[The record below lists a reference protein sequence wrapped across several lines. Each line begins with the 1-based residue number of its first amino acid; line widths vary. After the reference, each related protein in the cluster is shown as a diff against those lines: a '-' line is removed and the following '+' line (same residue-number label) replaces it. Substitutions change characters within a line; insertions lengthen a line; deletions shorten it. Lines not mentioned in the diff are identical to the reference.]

1 MVGIAVTGF
10 TSSEWEALA
19 FQTPHR
25 RRSPFQFLFLYPA
38 GVATRRRRGR
48 PPGRGGT
55 CTMRRGR
62 RRGLGLRVVC
72 SGVALSLQPT
82 RRVEADWRAGQH
94 MDHRSR
100 SHALRHCRLAVDG
113 VAGRRMGDSREY
125 RCSRQLSAKRAC
137 MRDAWIVHR
146 DSCFVRET
154 ETVTILIGAKQS
166 RRGNGGGRLVVV
178 VEWCKVPV
186 EKSDY

>member
-1 MVGIAVTGF
+1 MGCQSMVGIAVTGF

-38 GVATRRRRGR
+38 GGAHLSSSLFCIRLPAGVATRRRRGR
-48 PPGRGGT
+48 APGRGGT

-72 SGVALSLQPT
+72 SGVAPSLQPT

-94 MDHRSR
+94 GPSLAQSR
-100 SHALRHCRLAVDG
+100 SASLPF
-113 VAGRRMGDSREY
+113 GRG
-125 RCSRQLSAKRAC
+125 
-137 MRDAWIVHR
+137 W
-146 DSCFVRET
+146 
-154 ETVTILIGAKQS
+154 
-166 RRGNGGGRLVVV
+166 RGRPAHG
-178 VEWCKVPV
+178 
-186 EKSDY
+186 

>member
-1 MVGIAVTGF
+1 
-10 TSSEWEALA
+10 
-19 FQTPHR
+19 
-25 RRSPFQFLFLYPA
+25 
-38 GVATRRRRGR
+38 
-48 PPGRGGT
+48 
-55 CTMRRGR
+55 
-62 RRGLGLRVVC
+62 
-72 SGVALSLQPT
+72 
-82 RRVEADWRAGQH
+82 

-113 VAGRRMGDSREY
+113 VDGRRMGDSREY

-166 RRGNGGGRLVVV
+166 RRGNGGRRRVV
-178 VEWCKVPV
+178 
-186 EKSDY
+186 